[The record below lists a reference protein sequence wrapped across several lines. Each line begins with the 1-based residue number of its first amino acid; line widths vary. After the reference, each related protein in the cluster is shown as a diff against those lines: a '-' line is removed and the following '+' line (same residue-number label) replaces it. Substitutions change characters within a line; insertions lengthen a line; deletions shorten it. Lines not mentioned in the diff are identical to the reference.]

1 MGGWESIRLLP
12 WAPRRPRFLCI
23 TAVSLAIGDV
33 VQDPDPASIEE
44 MLQRDGDVLSKINAQ
59 AIVYLEGGEQAKFE
73 KQESAMHQKLKDVAG
88 YAPGANITAVDT
100 LYFFPLEGRTESIFG
115 GESFPAC
122 GTAGSI
128 PAHLHGI
135 CGAGL
140 FQAFIEKYS
149 EYPIT
154 LSLQDEQGSKPL
166 FHYGFSAAS
175 GDGNFASIYFHADTC
190 TGEIT
195 DLHKYLLVC
204 NYEQG
209 DYPFYSGNPRDTAAS
224 MALDEFCVIP
234 VEPWRQSFYDYA
246 REVSEEK
253 LRHLEEGKPLSD
265 YEAFMISLN
274 ERKRLSA
281 LSALAHMVAS
291 DNFADDA
298 IQEEIQKYRD
308 VYGTLPDKFLRLLEN
323 LDGR

>member
-1 MGGWESIRLLP
+1 MGIDSPTAMSI
-12 WAPRRPRFLCI
+12 ATASFLCI
-23 TAVSLAIGDV
+23 TAVSLAIGDE

-44 MLQRDGDVLSKINAQ
+44 MLQMDGDVLSKINAR
-59 AIVYLEGGEQAKFE
+59 AIIYLEGGEQTKLE

-88 YAPGANITAVDT
+88 YALGANITAVDT

-135 CGAGL
+135 RGAGL

-154 LSLQDEQGSKPL
+154 LYLQDEQGSKPL

-175 GDGNFASIYFHADTC
+175 GDGNFASILFHADTC
-190 TGEIT
+190 TGEII
-195 DLHKYLLVC
+195 DLHGYRLLC
-204 NYEQG
+204 HDTQE
-209 DYPFYSGNPRDTAAS
+209 DYFFGSGNPGDTAAS
-224 MALDEFCVIP
+224 MTLDEFCIIP
-234 VEPWRQSFYDYA
+234 VDPWRQLLYDY
-246 REVSEEK
+246 VGKISEESR
-253 LRHLEEGKPLSD
+253 RHFEEGGHLD
-265 YEAFMISLN
+265 DHETFMIFWHEG
-274 ERKRLSA
+274 ERLDA
-281 LSALAHMVAS
+281 LTELAYMAAS

-298 IQEEIQKYRD
+298 IQEKIQEYRD